1 VGEAGPPD
9 SPKREEEEEEE
20 WLLLGG
26 ELRREEGHR
35 SSAISRDPLERLQLT
50 YESST

>member
-1 VGEAGPPD
+1 MGSSVLRANLSESQVGEAGPPD
-9 SPKREEEEEEE
+9 SPKREEEEEE

-35 SSAISRDPLERLQLT
+35 SSAIS
-50 YESST
+50 